1 MEREG
6 QVRAEYRLWFPHL
19 DPDVWYPA
27 AALARSVLEQVRS
40 GEPRWT
46 SDDRIPS
53 DTHFIFRG
61 GDTPGERAQRSRP
74 GDPPASSA

>member
-6 QVRAEYRLWFPHL
+6 RVRAEYRLWFPHL
-19 DPDVWYPA
+19 RPGVWYPA
-27 AALARSVLEQVRS
+27 AILARSVLEQVRS

-46 SDDRIPS
+46 SGDRIPS

-61 GDTPGERAQRSRP
+61 GDPPRAPGQRSRLSDLP
-74 GDPPASSA
+74 DSSA